1 MKVRERGV
9 RRRGGR
15 GTCDLFT
22 LVGVR
27 GQRYTMRAARNVRV
41 QRGGRRGDEPAPVR
55 SVVSFAMLF
64 AIAFELSSMKGILGF
79 AQLA

>member
-1 MKVRERGV
+1 MVVDEV
-9 RRRGGR
+9 
-15 GTCDLFT
+15 
-22 LVGVR
+22 
-27 GQRYTMRAARNVRV
+27 
-41 QRGGRRGDEPAPVR
+41 DEPAPVR